1 MKTDVLIQIE
11 DYAKKLHG
19 VDYWSGE
26 VKSSAILASAY
37 EATANLQQIFGT
49 DKETWLII
57 NDYAKK
63 LHSVDYWSGEVKS
76 SAVLKPAYDC
86 LDKIEQVIMKLDVSP
101 RKKM

>member
-1 MKTDVLIQIE
+1 MKNEILIQVE
-11 DYAKKLHG
+11 DYAKKLHA

-26 VKSSAILASAY
+26 VKSSAILAPAY
-37 EATANLQQIFGT
+37 EATANLQKIFGT
-49 DKETWLII
+49 DKDVWVII

-76 SAVLKPAYDC
+76 SAVLKPAYDAR
-86 LDKIEQVIMKLDVSP
+86 DKLEQIIMKLDISP